1 MAEHHSE
8 ESVFNMA
15 LAYLQRIDKLL
26 YMCQEGAITQNI
38 PMWLN
43 SLRAVYRE
51 LSVKLDDKDKEEIMG
66 NESRLIDIK
75 NKTPYVEF
83 ANFRNINFLFNN
95 PQTNRTHRHIIL
107 YLLDQLDIKI
117 RTKLQTKG
125 MLLPSKDDP
134 RFAVLKR

>member
-1 MAEHHSE
+1 MEHHSE

-26 YMCQEGAITQNI
+26 YMCQEGAITQSI

-43 SLRAVYRE
+43 SLRAVFRE
-51 LSVKLDDKDKEEIMG
+51 LSVKLNDNEKKELMG
-66 NESRLIDIK
+66 NESKLISLNTKCNYDD
-75 NKTPYVEF
+75 F
-83 ANFRNINFLFNN
+83 ANFKNINYLFNN

-117 RTKLQTKG
+117 RTKLQQKG

-134 RFAVLKR
+134 RFAVLRR